1 VSDRGAPG
9 PSVFADPAAFRAA
22 VRRGH
27 FRGTT
32 AALLPGFIQANLVV
46 LPAGWAEEFIEF
58 CVRNPRPCPL
68 LDVTAAG
75 SPDPRRLAPG
85 ADLRTD
91 VPGYRV
97 FAQGDFRETTDLHQ
111 AWDEDSVGF
120 LLGCSFTFERALQAA
135 GIPLRHVEQGTTVPM
150 YRTSLACIPT
160 GRLAGP
166 TVVSMRPIP
175 RAMVERATEI
185 SAGYPGSHGAPIHA
199 GDPSA
204 IGIADIAHPDFGDP
218 VDIGANEVPVF
229 WACGVTPQVILEQSG
244 CVRFAAHAPGRMFV
258 GDAPETIDVLSAR
271 SALAQFRGAATTA

>member
-1 VSDRGAPG
+1 MTERGAPSASAFG
-9 PSVFADPAAFRAA
+9 DPAAFRAA
-22 VRRGH
+22 VRRGEV
-27 FRGTT
+27 RGTT
-32 AALLPGFIQANLVV
+32 AGLLPGFIQANLVV
-46 LPAGWAEEFIEF
+46 LPAGWAAEFIEF

-68 LDVTAAG
+68 LDVTAVG

-97 FAQGDFRETTDLHQ
+97 FARHVFRETTDLHE

-150 YRTSLACIPT
+150 YRSSIACIPT
-160 GRLAGP
+160 ARLAGP

-175 RAMVERATEI
+175 RALVERATEI
-185 SAGYPGSHGAPIHA
+185 SARYPGSHGAPVHA
-199 GDPSA
+199 GDASA

-229 WACGVTPQVILEQSG
+229 WACGVTPQVILEESG

-258 GDAPETIDVLSAR
+258 GDASETINVLSAR
-271 SALAQFRGAATTA
+271 SALAQFRGAAPTA